1 MSDKYLFRIWC
12 ETEQAYVYTSTW
24 ATEEPTECPNDAEHT
39 INTDSIAIVQTG
51 KEEGDPYCYINF
63 VESDRKP
70 YRKITKDSWETI
82 AKFMYV
88 GWDMHP
94 ISSFSAVV
102 GRSGTT
108 GTARI
113 RLRDMVN
120 NNILAEMSWTTG
132 DAQTVMDQE
141 LENVPT
147 ESTILQIQVK
157 LDSNSDSKSYV
168 YSTGLGYCSC
178 G

>member
-1 MSDKYLFRIWC
+1 MADKYIFRIWC
-12 ETEQAYVYTSTW
+12 ETEQTYVYTSWT
-24 ATEEPTECPNDAEHT
+24 TTEPTECPNDSEHS
-39 INTDSIAIVQTG
+39 IDTDSITVIQTG

-63 VESDRKP
+63 VESNRKP
-70 YRKITKDSWETI
+70 YRKIDKDAWVTI

-102 GRSGTT
+102 ARAGTT
-108 GTARI
+108 GTAYI
-113 RLRDMVN
+113 RLRDMTN
-120 NNILAEMSWTTG
+120 NNILGQTTWTTENV
-132 DAQTVMDQE
+132 QTVMDQT

-147 ESTILQIQVK
+147 SSAILQIQVK
-157 LDSNSDSKSYV
+157 LSSNSDSDSYV

-178 G
+178 E